1 MFLSDSNSASNV
13 PSHDVFLS
21 DTTIFVESVDNFDS
35 LPGVLDTLRILLLGW
50 AHADHVMDFVN
61 LPDTLAGVNNLLI
74 DQDWSFA
81 GLLVAF
87 TSYNLLTVTNYSLS
101 VFDSLLATLLSFIV

>member
-1 MFLSDSNSASNV
+1 M

-61 LPDTLAGVNNLLI
+61 LPDTLAGVNNLLV